1 MILCSLSGIWSA
13 NWSDDNRDD
22 NDMLS
27 YFTVIARGSSMS
39 IVVCYTL
46 MTDPVQ
52 LAKWQFE
59 PLEISQKV
67 FHGSNFVWILDWIS
81 ASSVWTILTLGRSL
95 EVTCCK
101 INTALHHNWSC
112 AFISNLF
119 SYSSFCCTANAIN
132 NAFTMPGCKIFPGK

>member
-81 ASSVWTILTLGRSL
+81 ASSVWIILTLGRSL
-95 EVTCCK
+95 EATVAKSTQICTTIDPVPLFLTCSL
-101 INTALHHNWSC
+101 TL
-112 AFISNLF
+112 AF
-119 SYSSFCCTANAIN
+119 AAPP
-132 NAFTMPGCKIFPGK
+132 MP